1 MTATPDGTP
10 FADLVTLART
20 VADEVSVRLLDALEG
35 EGPAVTSK
43 STVTD
48 LVTDLD
54 TWAERH
60 ITERLL
66 GVRPDDGLIGE
77 EGVSIEGTSGVT
89 WCVDPIDGTVNFVHG
104 LPGFN
109 VSLAAQVEGRSVAAV
124 VVSPLHRDT
133 FTATLG
139 GGATRNDHPIRCATP
154 ASLERAVIGT
164 GFGYDPARRRRQA
177 EVLTRVIPRIA
188 DIRRGGAAALDLC
201 WIACGRLD
209 GYWEVGLNPWDHAGG
224 GLIAREAGARVEGPA
239 GGDAS
244 AELVVAAPPVIFD
257 HLVALLDEVRATDV

>member
-1 MTATPDGTP
+1 MTTTPDGTP
-10 FADLVTLART
+10 FTDLVTLART

-77 EGVSIEGTSGVT
+77 EGASIDSTSGVT

-109 VSLAAQVEGRSVAAV
+109 VSLAAQVDGRSVAAV
-124 VVSPLHRDT
+124 VTSPLHRDT
-133 FTATLG
+133 FTATRFPVKS
-139 GGATRNDHPIRCATP
+139 TSCCQ
-154 ASLERAVIGT
+154 RA
-164 GFGYDPARRRRQA
+164 
-177 EVLTRVIPRIA
+177 E
-188 DIRRGGAAALDLC
+188 
-201 WIACGRLD
+201 
-209 GYWEVGLNPWDHAGG
+209 
-224 GLIAREAGARVEGPA
+224 
-239 GGDAS
+239 
-244 AELVVAAPPVIFD
+244 
-257 HLVALLDEVRATDV
+257 